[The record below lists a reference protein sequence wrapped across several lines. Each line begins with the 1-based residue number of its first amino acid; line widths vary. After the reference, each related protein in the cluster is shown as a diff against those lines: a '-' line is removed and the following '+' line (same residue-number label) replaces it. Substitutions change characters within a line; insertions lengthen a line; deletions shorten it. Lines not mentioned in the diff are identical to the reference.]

1 MAAKIS
7 GGRDE
12 IGWRA
17 FRRSFNS
24 SNDLISALMDSS
36 NALIS
41 VLMACCRDS
50 LELSWAGFIK
60 TEIACR
66 FWCIPNF

>member
-1 MAAKIS
+1 MTAKTS

-12 IGWRA
+12 MGWSA

-24 SNDLISALMDSS
+24 SNDLMSALMDSS
-36 NALIS
+36 NALMS
-41 VLMACCRDS
+41 VSMACCKDS

-60 TEIACR
+60 TEIA
-66 FWCIPNF
+66 